1 MNPQSPGFQNSGSK
15 MMAEDT
21 PSRLDAEH
29 VKALPQRPT
38 PSATCALS
46 DQSSATTRANEG
58 SKPNQSTTSVNG
70 NSALLHGSPLNYPH
84 VLPDNDLHY
93 ASTASYSA
101 EAQYAPQKWNQAN
114 QYDEKPPGQVHGKTS
129 ISHQSGMRREYGRYE
144 LFLFE
149 DKESRGTMRNGAS
162 TEVC

>member
-1 MNPQSPGFQNSGSK
+1 M
-15 MMAEDT
+15 
-21 PSRLDAEH
+21 
-29 VKALPQRPT
+29 
-38 PSATCALS
+38 
-46 DQSSATTRANEG
+46 RANDG
-58 SKPNQSTTSVNG
+58 SKPNQSTTSMNG
-70 NSALLHGSPLNYPH
+70 NPALRHGSPLNYPH
-84 VLPDNDLHY
+84 GLPDNDLHY

-101 EAQYAPQKWNQAN
+101 EAQYTPQKWNQAN
-114 QYDEKPPGQVHGKTS
+114 QYDEKPPGQVQGKTS